1 MKKTINQI
9 FSEGINTEEFNRG
22 LRYLDKHKPE
32 KAAAVFKKLLR
43 HREYKEAW
51 LNLGVAYKWMNNYDK
66 VKECFLK
73 AASAEVPFSDGKFTK
88 IYPTAV
94 NNLGLLAFTFEQDD
108 AAIAF
113 YKHVLEDD
121 PLNYEA
127 IWNLSLASL
136 RKYCSNKESD
146 LALSWIYYT
155 YRFKRN
161 NAETLKSDRHDMQM
175 WDFKTKYPEE
185 SIVVLVEQGM
195 GDSMMFG
202 RYLPELYKY
211 FDKVFVQCTPE
222 MRWLFTDHHPIQEIS
237 ECDAKFAIPMASL
250 GRILDY
256 VPKGDYLAY
265 KRIAKVPNGVLD
277 IGCVWQ
283 GSKGHVNDRNRSVQA
298 GYFDKLKKY
307 GNLYTI
313 GPGEKRKGYT
323 HLDAK
328 TWEDTANNL
337 SKLDLVITVD
347 TSIAH
352 FCGTIGMP
360 CWIIMPMYDTDFR
373 WGDSSMGHKNIWYD
387 SVKVIR
393 NPGDWTKSFDEIES
407 MLKCWK

>member
-1 MKKTINQI
+1 MKKTLAQE
-9 FSEGINTEEFNRG
+9 FASGINTENFNRG
-22 LRYLDKHKPE
+22 LRYLDKEKPD
-32 KAAAVFKKLLR
+32 KAAAVFKRLLKQ
-43 HREYKEAW
+43 REYKEAW
-51 LNLGVAYKWMNNYDK
+51 LNLGVAYKWMNQYDK
-66 VKECFLK
+66 VEECFLK
-73 AASAEVPFSDGKFTK
+73 AASPSVPFSDGKFTD

-108 AAIAF
+108 TAITF
-113 YKHVLEDD
+113 YKHILEKD

-127 IWNLSLASL
+127 IWNLSLAYL
-136 RKYCSNKESD
+136 RKYCSGKEKD
-146 LALSWIYYT
+146 LGLCWTYYT

-161 NAETLKSDRHDMQM
+161 NAEKLKSDRNDMSL
-175 WDFKTKYPEE
+175 WDFTTAYPNE

-211 FDKVFVQCTPE
+211 FDKVYVQCTDE
-222 MRWLFTDHHPIQEIS
+222 MRWIFTDHHPIKEIS
-237 ECDAKFAIPMASL
+237 ECDAKYAVPMASL
-250 GRILDY
+250 GKVLDHI
-256 VPKGDYLAY
+256 PAGNYLAK
-265 KRIAKVPNGVLD
+265 KRVAKVADGKLD

-283 GSKGHVNDRNRSVQA
+283 GSKGHVNDRNRSVTP
-298 GYFDKLKKY
+298 GYFDRLKKY
-307 GNLYTI
+307 GNLYTL
-313 GPGEKRKGYT
+313 GPGEARKGYT

-347 TSIAH
+347 TSMAH

-360 CWIIMPMYDTDFR
+360 CLVLMPRYDTDFR
-373 WGDSSMGHKNIWYD
+373 WGDSSMGHKNMWYD
-387 SVKVIR
+387 SVQVIR
-393 NPGDWTKSFDEIES
+393 NPNDWNKVFNEVED